1 MAEALH
7 VANGHCTTRL
17 IEAAGLPG
25 RTSIWADALHDGPVP
40 DVSDEELVR
49 IRAAFIS
56 DGLDVSA
63 EEVEADLKHWRDVV
77 DADDGYDELV
87 LWFEHDL
94 FDQLNLIQLLTR
106 IGRDRPIRR
115 PVSLISIDRYPGHPH
130 FKGLGE
136 LTPADISALYDTR
149 QPVTPQQFR
158 LAADAWDAFR
168 SGQRADLDA
177 LLADNTSAL
186 PFLAPALRR
195 HLDEAGSE
203 PGGLQPKAQSPR
215 VGDHGLTRSERRLME
230 QLAAGPLDI
239 HTAFAGMHV
248 GETAYY
254 ITDSSFW
261 QMVKGLAARSPALI
275 EVNVTATPADRPALP
290 SGTLSL
296 RQ

>member
-1 MAEALH
+1 MPNPLH

-40 DVSDEELVR
+40 NVSDDLLVR
-49 IRAAFIS
+49 VRAEFIA
-56 DGLDVSA
+56 DGLNLSA
-63 EEVEADLKHWRDVV
+63 DDVEADLKRWRAIIDND
-77 DADDGYDELV
+77 DAYDELV

-106 IGRDRPIRR
+106 IGRDRRIRR
-115 PVSLISIDRYPGHPH
+115 RATLVSIDRYPGHED

-136 LTPADISALYDTR
+136 LSPSDIAALFQTR
-149 QPVTPQQFR
+149 QPVSLQQFS
-158 LAADAWDAFR
+158 LAAAAWDAFR
-168 SGQRADLDA
+168 SSRARLEG
-177 LLADNTSAL
+177 LLREDTSAL
-186 PFLAPALRR
+186 PFLAAALRR
-195 HLDEAGSE
+195 HLDETAPAPS
-203 PGGLQPKAQSPR
+203 
-215 VGDHGLTRSERRLME
+215 GLTLSERRLID
-230 QLAAGPLDI
+230 QLARGPLDI
-239 HTAFAGMHV
+239 HAAFNAMHE

-261 QMVKGLAARSPALI
+261 AMVTRLAARSPALI
-275 EVNVTATPADRPALP
+275 EVAVTQPSQTDRPSLP

>member
-1 MAEALH
+1 MPNPLH

-25 RTSIWADALHDGPVP
+25 STSIWADALHDGPVP
-40 DVSDEELVR
+40 NVSDDRLIRVR
-49 IRAAFIS
+49 AEFIA

-63 EEVEADLKHWRDVV
+63 DDVEADLKQWRAIV
-77 DADDGYDELV
+77 DNDDAYDELV

-106 IGRDRPIRR
+106 IGRDRRIRR
-115 PVSLISIDRYPGHPH
+115 RATLVSINSYPGRAD

-136 LTPADISALYDTR
+136 LSPSDIAALFQTR
-149 QPVTPQQFR
+149 QPVSQLQFS
-158 LAADAWDAFR
+158 LAVAAWDAFR
-168 SGQRADLDA
+168 SSRARLEA
-177 LLADNTSAL
+177 LLREDTSAL
-186 PFLAPALRR
+186 PFLAAALRR
-195 HLDEAGSE
+195 HLDETA
-203 PGGLQPKAQSPR
+203 PSPS
-215 VGDHGLTRSERRLME
+215 GLTLSERRLIE
-230 QLAAGPLDI
+230 QLADGPLDI
-239 HTAFAGMHV
+239 HAAFNAMHE

-261 QMVKGLAARSPALI
+261 AMVMRLAARSPALI
-275 EVNVTATPADRPALP
+275 DVAVTQPSTTDRPSLP